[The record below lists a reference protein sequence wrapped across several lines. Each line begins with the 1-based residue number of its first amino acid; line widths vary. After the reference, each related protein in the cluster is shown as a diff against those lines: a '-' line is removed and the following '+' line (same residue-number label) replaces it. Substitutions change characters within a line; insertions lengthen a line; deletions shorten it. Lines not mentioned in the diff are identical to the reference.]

1 MLSLDVKLSAAC
13 LADEYWN
20 LRWHSPVAQ
29 KARLWTRFIV
39 LASATLS
46 SLPHPIPLF
55 INIARLIAIL
65 LTSMWKYCNEFV
77 HDQSWQL
84 DLGEKPDDLAICSL
98 RMRSEPNAGMH
109 TEHLPSFYKRPLYD
123 RKATCY
129 WNRKSKICAR
139 RQGNS
144 LSALNK
150 LARGMTEDY
159 TERRT
164 QQDVQVTD
172 TIN

>member
-1 MLSLDVKLSAAC
+1 MLNYQRLVL
-13 LADEYWN
+13 LMNIGN

-55 INIARLIAIL
+55 IKIARLIAIL

-109 TEHLPSFYKRPLYD
+109 TEHLPSFYKRALHD

-129 WNRKSKICAR
+129 WNRTSKICAR

-144 LSALNK
+144 LSA
-150 LARGMTEDY
+150 RDMTEDY
-159 TERRT
+159 TVE
-164 QQDVQVTD
+164 
-172 TIN
+172 